1 MNNQEQFRCPAY
13 KKCGGCQLD
22 VTYKQQLSYK
32 QRTVIRLVG
41 RYCRVSPILGMEDPL
56 HYRAKVSNAFGYARG
71 QVITGVWQSSSG
83 KIAKIENCALED
95 ERANRIVRTI
105 AALLPS
111 FKLKTYDDRS
121 GEGFLRFVTIRI
133 GKATGEILVALGTG
147 RGVFPAVKNLV
158 QALVKQ
164 CPEITTIT
172 RNISTDRRNLV
183 LGEEEHVLYGDGFI
197 TDRLCGCDFRISA
210 RSFFQINPTQTE
222 KLYATAVEFANLTG
236 SESVIDAYCGVGTI
250 GIIAAKHAKRVTA
263 VELNDEAV
271 QNAIENVKLNGIE
284 NVRVLGGDA
293 GQFMQGLAQKGES
306 ADVVFTDPPRAG
318 CSKQFLESLVSLSP
332 KRIVYISCNP
342 ETLSRDLYFL
352 TKNGYKAEKIQPVD
366 MFPYTKHIE
375 TVVLLTKNGT
385 WADYYKNRTLDQI
398 MEDNYD
404 DEWQ

>member
-41 RYCRVSPILGMEDPL
+41 RYARVAPILGMENPL
-56 HYRAKVSNAFGYARG
+56 HYRCKVSNAFGYARG

-95 ERANRIVRTI
+95 ERAGKIVRAI
-105 AALLPS
+105 AKLLPS
-111 FKLKTYDDRS
+111 FKLKTYDERS

-133 GKATGEILVALGTG
+133 GKQSGEILVALGTG

-183 LGEEEHVLYGDGFI
+183 LGEEEHVLYGDGYI
-197 TDRLCGCDFRISA
+197 TDRLCGYAFRISA
-210 RSFFQINPTQTE
+210 RSFFQINPVQTE

-236 SESVIDAYCGVGTI
+236 NESVMDAYCGVGTI
-250 GIIAAKHAKRVTA
+250 GIIAAKHAKSVTA
-263 VELNDEAV
+263 IEVNEEAV
-271 QNAIENVKLNGIE
+271 QNALENVQCNGIE

-293 GQFMQGLAQKGES
+293 GQFMQRLAESGES

-318 CSKQFLESLVSLSP
+318 CSKQFLQSLIALSP
-332 KRIVYISCNP
+332 KKIVYISCNP
-342 ETLSRDLYFL
+342 ESLSRDLYFL
-352 TKNGYKAEKIQPVD
+352 TQNGYAAEKIQPVD
-366 MFPYTKHIE
+366 MFPYTKHVE
-375 TVVLLTKNGT
+375 VVVSLERN
-385 WADYYKNRTLDQI
+385 
-398 MEDNYD
+398 
-404 DEWQ
+404 